1 MLDWKKR
8 ESLLSKFL
16 SRKHTYHQDILSF
29 CSFVYNNYLFLCSS
43 VENSAFREIYGKSTG
58 YVRDM
63 FEQHIPLVK
72 PFTHRCFTHFTGN
85 VAQFCEIH
93 DKYVEPHKILLHSL
107 GTFETILYLCSVI
120 LPMTALR

>member
-58 YVRDM
+58 YLRGM
-63 FEQHIPLVK
+63 YGKCLNNISRYSNPLHIDVLRILREMLPSFAKFMINKWNPTKYFSIHLELSK
-72 PFTHRCFTHFTGN
+72 
-85 VAQFCEIH
+85 QFYIFANE
-93 DKYVEPHKILLHSL
+93 
-107 GTFETILYLCSVI
+107 
-120 LPMTALR
+120 